1 MAKRSSI
8 EKNNRRRRLVAK
20 FAVKRAALKKISR
33 DRDLP
38 AEERI
43 KAVQALACLPR
54 NGARVRIRNRCNLTG
69 RARGNYR
76 KFGISRIKLR
86 ELASKGQ
93 VPGVVKSSW

>member
-1 MAKRSSI
+1 MAKQSSI

-20 FAVKRAALKKISR
+20 FAAKRAALKKLVR
-33 DRDLP
+33 DRELP
-38 AEERI
+38 AEDRMR
-43 KAVQALACLPR
+43 AVQALATLPR
-54 NGARVRIRNRCNLTG
+54 NGAKVRIRNRCSMTG

-76 KFGISRIKLR
+76 KFGVSRIKLR